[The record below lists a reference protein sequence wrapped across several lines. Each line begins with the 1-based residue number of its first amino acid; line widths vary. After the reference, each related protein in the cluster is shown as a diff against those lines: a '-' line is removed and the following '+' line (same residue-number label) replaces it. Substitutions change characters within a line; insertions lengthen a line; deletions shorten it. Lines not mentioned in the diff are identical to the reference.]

1 MSERILKALM
11 QLFAIV
17 ANVGRDDS
25 NAREF
30 VRLFLDEQLNKE
42 LVNEYLAVYDQYYE
56 EQNKKREGLKAR
68 KRTSLNSV
76 KVLKICMEIN
86 KELTQKQK
94 IYVLIQLLEFIYQ
107 NDNDTDQALEFVDT
121 VSDSFNISQ
130 KEYVLIRDFVRSAV
144 DKIEKNEFILLINKQ
159 EKGEGEHHHIKAEG
173 LDGQARVLYID
184 SVNMLFMKYFGK
196 TELQLNGQLIKAQKA
211 YVINQGSSLR
221 SSKVSPIYYSDLINQ
236 FLNDGDVEKTSFTV
250 DDITYKFK
258 NGNIGL
264 NPISLDEESGNLI
277 GIMGA
282 SGSGKSTLLNVLNG
296 NYKPTTGT
304 VQINGFDIHSPENKE
319 KIEGVIGYVSQ
330 DDLLIEELT
339 VFENIFYN
347 AKLCFGD
354 LTDRQIIRLTFKVL
368 NSLGLYEIKDLK
380 VGSPLEK
387 TISGGQRKRV
397 NIALE
402 LIREPSVLFV
412 DEPTSGLS
420 SRDSENIMDLLKEL
434 TLRGKLIFV
443 VIHQPSSEIFKMFDK
458 LIILDTG
465 GYLIYNGNPVD
476 AILYFKQQMQ
486 QANAVESECPQCGN
500 VNPEQIFNIIESKIL
515 DEYGNQTEKRKV
527 APKDWYGKYND
538 FINSTEEES
547 PEINHNPPES
557 NLKIPSV
564 WQQFKVFITRDVLS
578 KLTNKQYL
586 LINFLEAPLLA
597 FILSF
602 IIKYSNSD
610 EANNIGYV
618 FRENENLTAYIF
630 MSVIVALFLGLT
642 VSAEEIIRDR
652 KILKREKF
660 LNLSRGSYLFSK
672 IAIMFA
678 VSAIQILTFVLVGN
692 SILEIKGMYLEYWL
706 VLFSAACFANMLGLN
721 ISASFDSAVTIYIL
735 IPFLI
740 IPQLILSGV
749 IVKFDKLNP
758 LITIQ
763 KKVPLA
769 GEIMASKWAFEALA
783 VYQFKNN
790 EFNEQFYYIDKDIKT
805 TSYRKNFWLSR
816 LRDRLNFVE
825 RNINNDEKEKEVID
839 ALNLLQNEVRKENN
853 RNTELQF
860 NAIEDLNKDKV
871 NRELLNTL
879 DSYLDNLNDYYI
891 SEYKRFNN
899 EKDQLLIEL
908 NSTEEKKKKF
918 VQLKNDYTNESLEN
932 LVTNKNE
939 LEKVIEWHGE
949 LIQRSD
955 PIYKD
960 PQGFRAHYLA
970 PSKKLFGRYITTFS
984 ANVMVL
990 WLFSI
995 TLAITLYFDA
1005 LRKLIDFL
1013 GTIFKKK
1020 KF

>member
-1 MSERILKALM
+1 
-11 QLFAIV
+11 
-17 ANVGRDDS
+17 
-25 NAREF
+25 
-30 VRLFLDEQLNKE
+30 
-42 LVNEYLAVYDQYYE
+42 
-56 EQNKKREGLKAR
+56 
-68 KRTSLNSV
+68 
-76 KVLKICMEIN
+76 
-86 KELTQKQK
+86 
-94 IYVLIQLLEFIYQ
+94 
-107 NDNDTDQALEFVDT
+107 
-121 VSDSFNISQ
+121 
-130 KEYVLIRDFVRSAV
+130 
-144 DKIEKNEFILLINKQ
+144 
-159 EKGEGEHHHIKAEG
+159 
-173 LDGQARVLYID
+173 
-184 SVNMLFMKYFGK
+184 
-196 TELQLNGQLIKAQKA
+196 
-211 YVINQGSSLR
+211 
-221 SSKVSPIYYSDLINQ
+221 
-236 FLNDGDVEKTSFTV
+236 
-250 DDITYKFK
+250 
-258 NGNIGL
+258 
-264 NPISLDEESGNLI
+264 
-277 GIMGA
+277 
-282 SGSGKSTLLNVLNG
+282 
-296 NYKPTTGT
+296 
-304 VQINGFDIHSPENKE
+304 
-319 KIEGVIGYVSQ
+319 
-330 DDLLIEELT
+330 
-339 VFENIFYN
+339 
-347 AKLCFGD
+347 
-354 LTDRQIIRLTFKVL
+354 
-368 NSLGLYEIKDLK
+368 
-380 VGSPLEK
+380 
-387 TISGGQRKRV
+387 
-397 NIALE
+397 
-402 LIREPSVLFV
+402 
-412 DEPTSGLS
+412 
-420 SRDSENIMDLLKEL
+420 
-434 TLRGKLIFV
+434 
-443 VIHQPSSEIFKMFDK
+443 
-458 LIILDTG
+458 
-465 GYLIYNGNPVD
+465 
-476 AILYFKQQMQ
+476 
-486 QANAVESECPQCGN
+486 
-500 VNPEQIFNIIESKIL
+500 
-515 DEYGNQTEKRKV
+515 
-527 APKDWYGKYND
+527 
-538 FINSTEEES
+538 
-547 PEINHNPPES
+547 
-557 NLKIPSV
+557 
-564 WQQFKVFITRDVLS
+564 
-578 KLTNKQYL
+578 
-586 LINFLEAPLLA
+586 
-597 FILSF
+597 
-602 IIKYSNSD
+602 
-610 EANNIGYV
+610 
-618 FRENENLTAYIF
+618 
-630 MSVIVALFLGLT
+630 
-642 VSAEEIIRDR
+642 
-652 KILKREKF
+652 
-660 LNLSRGSYLFSK
+660 
-672 IAIMFA
+672 MFA

-891 SEYKRFNN
+891 SEYKRFND